1 MSAVSGPGRDE
12 TPVVADLDSRRLAR
26 EAQAAV
32 RRAHEQ
38 RQRLADSRAVHAP
51 LSREQADASRRHRQ
65 AVTDRADVQRNKL
78 RIANC
83 QLCDD
88 DGYTPGY
95 VVCDHIDHRPAAK
108 RGMAAIRAAMGW
120 SRDSAGQRGR
130 KKRGG
135 A

>member
-1 MSAVSGPGRDE
+1 M
-12 TPVVADLDSRRLAR
+12 
-26 EAQAAV
+26 
-32 RRAHEQ
+32 
-38 RQRLADSRAVHAP
+38 
-51 LSREQADASRRHRQ
+51 SREQADASRRHRQ

-88 DGYTPGY
+88 DGYTPGH

-108 RGMAAIRAAMGW
+108 RGMAAIQAAMGW
-120 SRDSAGQRGR
+120 SSDRPARRGR